1 MWHLRRVDDKTSSSS
16 SSSHKHLP
24 HLVGLVSL
32 NLVILWFSWRGIVRN
47 TAAAAAATTTLAQ
60 SPTSAVVRP
69 SSSSNSTNTTTTTT
83 SSQGNNESVVDKQEQ
98 QRHEQPWTDHFP
110 DYGTLAFQRK
120 CPWAVVE
127 HNPTNQSSSSTSLST
142 TLYVTTN
149 PNSHEGIAQWVSD
162 IVQAFMYVRQ
172 ASSSN
177 MKTVHIRLDYG
188 PHVDLTQ
195 IWSPVTYNWNHP
207 NDDALQTVTINFTSR
222 GLANLANATL
232 VPVPTY
238 RHASKR
244 SSRHKINTTNY
255 NSLKTVLPGFNVQDG
270 FACAMQSLIQLSP
283 AAKQYLGGLE
293 ATVLPTLHNP
303 TFLTLGIYI
312 RSGQADQKANE
323 ERGLASGSGTKHA
336 QTIAQGPIHCAL
348 QLEQQLWQAQQ
359 QGRFQHVQK
368 VVWMVISDSAAQLED
383 WIMREYN
390 NGTNRTVLFSQSQGR
405 HSRPQRNPSTNDVA
419 EGLLD
424 WYLLGETNAVIMN
437 SAWYSFGFT
446 ASLRT
451 SRVVY
456 EAGRFP
462 GQCARVDWLV

>member
-1 MWHLRRVDDKTSSSS
+1 M
-16 SSSHKHLP
+16 
-24 HLVGLVSL
+24 
-32 NLVILWFSWRGIVRN
+32 
-47 TAAAAAATTTLAQ
+47 
-60 SPTSAVVRP
+60 
-69 SSSSNSTNTTTTTT
+69 
-83 SSQGNNESVVDKQEQ
+83 
-98 QRHEQPWTDHFP
+98 
-110 DYGTLAFQRK
+110 
-120 CPWAVVE
+120 
-127 HNPTNQSSSSTSLST
+127 
-142 TLYVTTN
+142 TTN

-172 ASSSN
+172 ASSFSN
-177 MKTVHIRLDYG
+177 VQNVNIRLDYG
-188 PHVDLTQ
+188 PRVDLTQ

-207 NDDALQTVTINFTSR
+207 DDDVLQSVTINFTSR
-222 GLANLANATL
+222 GLVNLANATL
-232 VPVPTY
+232 VPVPMY

-255 NSLKTVLPGFNVQDG
+255 SSLNTVLRGFNVKDG

-283 AAKQYLGGLE
+283 AAKQYLDGLE

-323 ERGLASGSGTKHA
+323 ERGLASGSNGTKNA
-336 QTIAQGPIHCAL
+336 QTVAQGPINCAL
-348 QLEQQLWQAQQ
+348 QLEQQIWQAQQ
-359 QGRFQHVQK
+359 QQQQQGRYQHVQK
-368 VVWMVISDSAAQLED
+368 IVWMVISDASAQLED

-390 NGTNRTVLFSQSQGR
+390 NGTNRTVLFSQSHGR
-405 HSRPQRNPSTNDVA
+405 HSRPQRNPSTHDVA

-437 SAWYSFGFT
+437 NAWYSFGFT

-456 EAGRFP
+456 EAGRYP